1 MKLIPYGKQNI
12 ISKDLLIVNKSL
24 KQELITTGNFVK
36 NFENKL
42 RKYFSSKYTIS
53 CTSGTAA
60 LHIALKS
67 IDIKKDDI
75 VIMPAINFI
84 SSYNLC
90 SNLRAKIFLA
100 DVDKFTGQMTP
111 ETVRQCIKVNKL
123 KKVKLII
130 TMYLGGYPENV
141 IKFYNLKKE
150 LKCYLLEDAC
160 HALGGSYRFRKNN
173 YKIGSCKHSDISIF
187 SLHPLKSITSGEGGV
202 ISTNNK
208 NIFLKAKLFR
218 SHGIVRG
225 KNHWEYDIVLNGL
238 NYRLSDINCSLAMS
252 QLSRI
257 NTFIKKRKQIYQ
269 YYMKNLIAK
278 NKNFNF
284 INYEKNSSSGFHLF
298 LLSISSQI
306 KFNKNNLIKFLF
318 KKKIVSQF
326 HYIPIYRFS
335 VFKEKVNL
343 NNFHGAEFYYKKTLS
358 LPIYF
363 DLSKKNQ
370 EYIIDKIKLFFKK

>member
-1 MKLIPYGKQNI
+1 MKFIPYGKQSIN
-12 ISKDLLIVNKSL
+12 SKDLLLVSKSL
-24 KQELITTGNFVK
+24 KQELITTGNFVN

-42 RKYFSSKYTIS
+42 RKYFSSKYAIS

-67 IDIKKDDI
+67 IDIKKNDI

-90 SNLRAKIFLA
+90 SNLGAKIFLA
-100 DVDKFTGQMTP
+100 DVDKLTGQMTP
-111 ETVRQCIKVNKL
+111 ETVMKCIKINKL

-130 TMYLGGYPENV
+130 TMYLGGYPENI
-141 IKFYNLKKE
+141 IKFYNLKRKI
-150 LKCYLLEDAC
+150 KCYLLEDAC
-160 HALGGSYRFRKNN
+160 HALGGSYRFRNNN

-202 ISTNNK
+202 VSTNNK
-208 NIFLKAKLFR
+208 NFFLKAKLFR

-225 KNHWEYDIVLNGL
+225 KNHWEYDVVLNGL

-269 YYMKNLIAK
+269 HYIKNLIKK
-278 NKNFNF
+278 NNNFNF
-284 INYEKNSSSGFHLF
+284 IHYDKNSSSGFHLF
-298 LLSISSQI
+298 LLSLSSQNRL
-306 KFNKNNLIKFLF
+306 NKKNLMKFLF
-318 KKKIVSQF
+318 KNKILSQF
-326 HYIPIYRFS
+326 HYIPIYKFS

-343 NNFHGAEFYYKKTLS
+343 NNFQGAEFYFKKTIS

-370 EYIIDKIKLFFKK
+370 NYVINRIKFYFKK